1 MDLPKPLV
9 ITNLFLCNTMISDSK
24 LKKKSQIIYYPIVM
38 EGSARDKW
46 GTEYVN
52 THYNTVD
59 ILTELIPMSEE

>member
-1 MDLPKPLV
+1 
-9 ITNLFLCNTMISDSK
+9 MISDSK

-52 THYNTVD
+52 THYITVD